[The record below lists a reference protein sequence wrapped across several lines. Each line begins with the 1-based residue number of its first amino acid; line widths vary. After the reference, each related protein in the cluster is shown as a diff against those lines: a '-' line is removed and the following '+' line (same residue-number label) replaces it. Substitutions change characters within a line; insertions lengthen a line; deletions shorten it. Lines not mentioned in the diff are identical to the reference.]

1 MFDWPHLELTDFE
14 KESVAKYARDR
25 GKPGVLKRVY
35 RVGVF
40 SPTARPEIDQPA
52 PKFLDT
58 VQVSRRSRVFGLVF
72 SGNLGSWYLRI
83 QDAAGE
89 LITGQNFEELEVT
102 APGQVINPP
111 PGCLVSSMF
120 PGSTIDADSW
130 TGAAVPIAQT
140 NNWPIEQNGPLIIE
154 PNWVL
159 YPNTTLQFEA
169 TIANA
174 WRIVIDNPADFPID
188 PDTPTTGALAQKLSL
203 QIGVHVW
210 EFPGM
215 TGKRTKKGTRT

>member
-1 MFDWPHLELTDFE
+1 VFNWPHLELTDFE
-14 KESVAKYARDR
+14 KESVAKYARDK

-35 RVGVF
+35 RVGTF
-40 SPTARPEIDQPA
+40 SPTARPEIDQPS

-72 SGNLGSWYLRI
+72 SGNLGSWYIRI

-89 LITGQNFEELEVT
+89 LLTAQNFQELEVT

-120 PGSTIDADSW
+120 PGTVADADSW
-130 TGAAVPIAQT
+130 LGAGFPGAQ
-140 NNWPIEQNGPLIIE
+140 NQNWPLQQVGPLVIE

-174 WRIVIDNPADFPID
+174 WQIVIDNPADFPID
-188 PDTPTTGALAQKLSL
+188 PETRTTGALAQKLSL
-203 QIGVHVW
+203 ECAVHVW

-215 TGKRTKKGTRT
+215 TGKPRKGKRQ